1 MTIRRKVIMLE
12 LPARSIAR
20 QNGRIKVFQTPGL
33 TGYGHANCSAHS
45 VSGPSDPIRGCQ
57 RNERKLF

>member
-12 LPARSIAR
+12 LPARSISR
-20 QNGRIKVFQTPGL
+20 QNGRIKVFQTLEL

-45 VSGPSDPIRGCQ
+45 VGRPLGPDPGMLA
-57 RNERKLF
+57 E

>member
-20 QNGRIKVFQTPGL
+20 QNGRIKVFQIPGL

-45 VSGPSDPIRGCQ
+45 VSGPRT
-57 RNERKLF
+57 